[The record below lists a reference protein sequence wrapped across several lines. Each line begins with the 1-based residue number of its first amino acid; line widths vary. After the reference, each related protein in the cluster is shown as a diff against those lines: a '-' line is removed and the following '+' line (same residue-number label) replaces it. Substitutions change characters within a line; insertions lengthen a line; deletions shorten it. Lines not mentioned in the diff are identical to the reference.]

1 MPDAG
6 NDRNGRQLWSLVL
19 PEEVNALSVA
29 TDTNDNVLITGG
41 NSNSNNAYIT
51 SMNSADG
58 SLRWTVPI
66 GTGSGEETGTSVTA
80 DTDGNVFATG
90 TTTGAVD
97 GTNAGGN
104 DGFLVK
110 LNAETGEEEWRVQ
123 FGSAQ
128 DDKAYAVVATDRW
141 VTWHWHA
148 AALLCWVVT

>member
-6 NDRNGRQLWSLVL
+6 NDRNGRQLWAIEL
-19 PEEVNALSVA
+19 PEELNAVSVA
-29 TDTNDNVLITGG
+29 TDTNDNVLVTGG

-51 SMNSADG
+51 SLNPSDG
-58 SLRWTVPI
+58 SRRWTAQI

-80 DTDGNVFATG
+80 DSNNNIFATG

-110 LNAETGEEEWRVQ
+110 LNAETGAEEWRRQ

-141 VTWHWHA
+141 VTCHA
-148 AALLCWVVT
+148 AA